1 MKHRD
6 LSLIIGADGLL
17 GSTLTSTLK
26 SHDERFI
33 GSTRRKDTLGSK
45 DRIYLDLAAP
55 WDDSWSPPSHVSVVY
70 LCAAVASQEKCR
82 LDPEGSARI
91 NIENT
96 VNIAKKC
103 TENDVFFIF
112 PSTNLVFDG
121 SIPFRRPDENRSPM
135 TEYGRQKAEAEKQL
149 ISLGENVA
157 IVRFTKIINPGMQ
170 LIRMWC
176 DNLRSSRP
184 IYPFSNYVMSPVPN
198 LLAGEILYRIAQ
210 KKNGGIYQVSGPK
223 DITYA
228 EAAYHIAKRLGVG
241 KHLVSPITIEDVDVA
256 IEYNPASTTLDSTET
271 EKKVGIQIP
280 GAISSLDSVFF
291 HGGK

>member
-6 LSLIIGADGLL
+6 LSLLIGSDGLL
-17 GSTLTSTLK
+17 GSSLTSILK

-33 GSTRRKDTLGSK
+33 GSTRRRDALGSK

-55 WDDSWSPPSHVSVVY
+55 WDDSWSPPSHVSVLY
-70 LCAAVASQEKCR
+70 LCAAVASQEQCR

-121 SIPFRRPDENRSPM
+121 SVPFRKSYESRSPM

-157 IVRFTKIINPGMQ
+157 IVRFTKIISPETP

-176 DNLRSSRP
+176 DNIRSSRP

-210 KKNGGIYQVSGPK
+210 KRICGIHQVSGPQ
-223 DITYA
+223 DISYA
-228 EAAYHIAKRLGVG
+228 EAAYHIAKRLHVEEN
-241 KHLVSPITIEDVDVA
+241 LVRPTTIEDAGVA
-256 IEYNPASTTLDSTET
+256 IEYNPAFTTLDSTET
-271 EKKVGIQIP
+271 ERKVGIHIP
-280 GAISSLDSVFF
+280 DAFTSLDLVFF

>member
-1 MKHRD
+1 MKHND
-6 LSLIIGADGLL
+6 LSFIIGADGLL
-17 GSTLTSTLK
+17 GSSLTSTLK
-26 SHDERFI
+26 SHNESFI
-33 GSTRRKDTLGSK
+33 GSTRRRDALGSK
-45 DRIYLDLAAP
+45 DRIYLDLAAS
-55 WDDSWSPPSHVSVVY
+55 WDNSWSPPSHVSVVY

-103 TENDVFFIF
+103 AENNIFFIF

-121 SIPFRRPDENRSPM
+121 TVPFRKPDETRSPI

-149 ISLGENVA
+149 LALGENVA
-157 IVRFTKIINPGMQ
+157 IVRFTKIISPGIP
-170 LIRMWC
+170 LIHTWC
-176 DNLRSSRP
+176 DNIRASRT

-198 LLAGEILYRIAQ
+198 ILASEILYRIAQ
-210 KKNGGIYQVSGPK
+210 KRICGIHQVSGPQ

-228 EAAYHIAKRLGVG
+228 EAAYHIAKRLHVEEN
-241 KHLVSPITIEDVDVA
+241 LVRPITIEDAGVA
-256 IEYNPASTTLDSTET
+256 IEYNPAFTTLDSTKT
-271 EKKVGIQIP
+271 EKKVGIHIP
-280 GAISSLDSVFF
+280 DAFSSLDLVFF